1 MKRSHIDSSLR
12 RVFALLTVGLL
23 VFAADAD
30 ARYGKQ
36 ERTEDDGSLPGP
48 LREVGFDQ
56 NLGDDLPLDLVFVNE
71 KGEDATLGSFF
82 QPERPVVLALV
93 YYECPMLCNMI
104 LNGLISSLDILSF
117 EPGTDY
123 DVVVVSFNPEED
135 HYLAAAKKRGYME
148 QFDRPGTEGGFHFLT
163 GTQENIDALTEAVGF
178 RYVYDEEA
186 EEYAHASGITVV
198 TPEGKISRYLFG
210 VEYAPKDLRLA
221 LVESGQSKIGSA
233 VDQLLLF
240 CYAYDPATG
249 QYGAD
254 IMNIMRL
261 GGLLTLL
268 AVLAFIILS
277 RRRDQALARATNQ
290 ELPQS

>member
-1 MKRSHIDSSLR
+1 MKHT
-12 RVFALLTVGLL
+12 FLTRTVVTTLAVAWLGFGA
-23 VFAADAD
+23 VAE

-36 ERTEDDGSLPGP
+36 ERTQDDGSLPGP

-56 NLGDDLPLDLVFVNE
+56 NLGDALPLDLVFTDE
-71 KGEDATLGSFF
+71 KGGEVPLGSFF

-104 LNGLISSLDILSF
+104 LNGLISSLDILTF
-117 EPGTDY
+117 QPGTDY
-123 DVVVVSFNPEED
+123 DVVVVSFDPEED
-135 HYLAAAKKRGYME
+135 HYLASAKKAGYME
-148 QFDRPGTEGGFHFLT
+148 QFGRPGTEGGFHFLT
-163 GTQENIDALTEAVGF
+163 GEPENIDALTEAVGF

-186 EEYAHASGITVV
+186 EEFAHASGITVV
-198 TPEGKISRYLFG
+198 TPEGQISRYLFG

-221 LVESGQSKIGSA
+221 LVESSQSKIGSA

-249 QYGAD
+249 KYGAD
-254 IMNIMRL
+254 VMKIMRL
-261 GGLLTLL
+261 GGALTLL
-268 AVLAFIILS
+268 AVLTFIILS
-277 RRRDQALARATNQ
+277 RRRDAAMARATNR